1 MTWQPNL
8 SSEHCALAMNET
20 DAILKIVK
28 RRVTILVALSWGS
41 GWPLSTAE
49 DSLEGTAQKLTEGIR
64 CIVSFSTPW
73 VR

>member
-20 DAILKIVK
+20 DAILKVFE
-28 RRVTILVALSWGS
+28 RRTTILVALSWGS

-64 CIVSFSTPW
+64 CIVFLNTHW